1 MPPPRQPTRLRAL
14 RGNPGKRH
22 WTRVDPA
29 PGPLTDLDTPA
40 ELVDAVSRAEW
51 DRVAPALVACGI
63 VTSAD
68 RGALIGYCQRWSDWQ
83 AIEREIGGRHIVA
96 KKRGGGRMV
105 NPLSTVARAA
115 FTTFL
120 RSAAEL
126 GMTPAA
132 RSKVNAVP
140 VASAPASKWAGLK

>member
-1 MPPPRQPTRLRAL
+1 MRGPKRQPTALRVM

-22 WTRVDPA
+22 RTRVDPA

-40 ELVDAVSRAEW
+40 ELIDPVSRAEW

-63 VTSAD
+63 ATKAD
-68 RGALIGYCQRWSDWQ
+68 RMALIGYCHKWAQWLRLEDAAAKEPPKSRQ
-83 AIEREIGGRHIVA
+83 FGARH
-96 KKRGGGRMV
+96 
-105 NPLSTVARAA
+105 NLA
-115 FTTFL
+115 FKAYALLL

-140 VASAPASKWAGLK
+140 VASAPVSKWAGLK